1 MFTPDNEKLKS
12 IVFHLLKKPAF
23 NKYQDV
29 SEDDCLYWTFALN
42 SDNPF
47 KKCIGV
53 TWPNFQKEENNW
65 QMRIFVDD
73 YYRVMQTIKLSEKE
87 AMEIKWQLDD
97 IADSLDEKL
106 WNDVANFALE
116 ETGTQDELLDD

>member
-1 MFTPDNEKLKS
+1 MFTPNNEKLKT

-23 NKYQDV
+23 NKCQDDLEHY
-29 SEDDCLYWTFALN
+29 SLYWTFALN

-47 KKCIGV
+47 KKYIGV
-53 TWPNFQKEENNW
+53 TWPEFQKDENNW
-65 QMRIFVDD
+65 QMKIYIAESYRIT
-73 YYRVMQTIKLSEKE
+73 QTIKLSEKE

-106 WNDVANFALE
+106 WNDVADFALE
-116 ETGTQDELLDD
+116 ENGTQDELLDD